1 MKSQDEI
8 ADEAIGYAS
17 HGDEKGNVNPEG
29 YSEKQVGLLH
39 GFIDGYQKCQKDNEE
54 KVFSLVSEIT
64 TLNEQIDVFKKN
76 KKFTEEDL
84 RKAIEKARDIF
95 DGKDC
100 FTAEDISGCT
110 EVCTYNWKFQFSE
123 EAIINSLNKKD

>member
-39 GFIDGYQKCQKDNEE
+39 GFIDGYKKCQEDNSE
-54 KVFSLVSEIT
+54 KKYTIENIERYHNIRVMEG
-64 TLNEQIDVFKKN
+64 N
-76 KKFTEEDL
+76 
-84 RKAIEKARDIF
+84 RKANEYIE
-95 DGKDC
+95 
-100 FTAEDISGCT
+100 
-110 EVCTYNWKFQFSE
+110 
-123 EAIINSLNKKD
+123 SLNKNTNENA